1 MASLDWGYV
10 SIVLSRP
17 WNEIRGMEIDDSF
30 LADEAAKKACEFIH
44 LYSHETGKAPEVH
57 LVKERFPSFEHDSSV
72 EPAWLAR
79 ELRQRRT
86 FSILQG
92 GLARAA
98 ADLQHGSMN
107 DVLET
112 LDRVQNDVRAVQIG
126 ASAIDLRRLGPSL
139 REFYNDIKMGRMGI
153 ELPWKSINAM
163 TRGLW
168 PETLTFFVA
177 RPSVGKCVRGDTPIL
192 DPSDGIY
199 RPIHEVVQQGRMV
212 LSRDASGQIVS
223 TLPDAFLQTGRKR
236 CIRIT
241 LASGRVLSGT
251 PEHPVMTADGW
262 KRLDLLAVDDHV
274 ETVRTTP
281 EPMFTENP
289 FDEEVVLLAALLAD
303 GGYTSGQVSF
313 TNQDTEIL
321 SLVSNACDRY
331 QIELRKTKGMK
342 PWEWKVCWKKD
353 LGHWSG
359 LGTNPARV
367 LLDKYECGHKLAKEK
382 TIPSRVF
389 SFSNEKLALF
399 LGVFWGCDGYV
410 DKHDTGVTLASE
422 EMVRQIQRL
431 LLRFGVLSSVSY
443 KPAKCQGKVFDSWR
457 LRVYS
462 STLEQF
468 RKHIDPLVSRKKR
481 IPEGQPCVHPNVDN
495 IPVTPTMKQRLRE
508 IVGTIPPRERAALW
522 NRMSK
527 LLGMKA
533 RISVDK
539 LYRRPTITR
548 RVFQAFIDV
557 FKANEFTPLFYGHWD
572 KVVTI
577 EDDGIQDVYDL
588 TVRDTHSFVANDV
601 IVHNTFLAI
610 IVARHAHLCGKR
622 VLIISPEMNA
632 IEVGERFF
640 AIDAS
645 VSYSDVISGSLSQ
658 LPGQDGRSAEERY
671 FEALDSR
678 AGELD
683 GPYILDD
690 EDKLTAS
697 SLEAAIAKIGPD
709 LVAIDA
715 AYLLRIGR
723 GSRYDRII
731 EVVEWMR
738 HVSKV
743 FHVPVL
749 ATSQLNKESEKK
761 GQGGMQG
768 VAMTD
773 TISWD
778 AHNLFALKQ
787 TTEMRDDGKLSIIPI
802 KVRRMA
808 KLWGK
813 AEIDVM
819 WDLERMRF
827 DEIDATDGKE
837 FKDEGF
843 EDTAF

>member
-17 WNEIRGMEIDDSF
+17 WNEIRGVEIDDSF
-30 LADEAAKKACEFIH
+30 LADEAARKACEFIH
-44 LYSHETGKAPEVH
+44 LYRHETGKVPEVH
-57 LVKERFPSFEHDSSV
+57 LVKERFPSFEHDPSI
-72 EPAWLAR
+72 EPAWIAR

-86 FSILQG
+86 FTILQG

-98 ADLQHGSMN
+98 ADLQHGSTN

-112 LDRVQNDVRAVQIG
+112 LDRLQNDVRAVQVG

-153 ELPWKSINAM
+153 ELPWKSINNM

-177 RPSVGKCVRGDTPIL
+177 RPSVGK
-192 DPSDGIY
+192 
-199 RPIHEVVQQGRMV
+199 
-212 LSRDASGQIVS
+212 
-223 TLPDAFLQTGRKR
+223 
-236 CIRIT
+236 
-241 LASGRVLSGT
+241 
-251 PEHPVMTADGW
+251 
-262 KRLDLLAVDDHV
+262 
-274 ETVRTTP
+274 
-281 EPMFTENP
+281 
-289 FDEEVVLLAALLAD
+289 
-303 GGYTSGQVSF
+303 
-313 TNQDTEIL
+313 
-321 SLVSNACDRY
+321 
-331 QIELRKTKGMK
+331 
-342 PWEWKVCWKKD
+342 
-353 LGHWSG
+353 
-359 LGTNPARV
+359 
-367 LLDKYECGHKLAKEK
+367 
-382 TIPSRVF
+382 
-389 SFSNEKLALF
+389 
-399 LGVFWGCDGYV
+399 
-410 DKHDTGVTLASE
+410 
-422 EMVRQIQRL
+422 
-431 LLRFGVLSSVSY
+431 
-443 KPAKCQGKVFDSWR
+443 
-457 LRVYS
+457 
-462 STLEQF
+462 
-468 RKHIDPLVSRKKR
+468 
-481 IPEGQPCVHPNVDN
+481 
-495 IPVTPTMKQRLRE
+495 
-508 IVGTIPPRERAALW
+508 
-522 NRMSK
+522 
-527 LLGMKA
+527 
-533 RISVDK
+533 
-539 LYRRPTITR
+539 
-548 RVFQAFIDV
+548 
-557 FKANEFTPLFYGHWD
+557 
-572 KVVTI
+572 
-577 EDDGIQDVYDL
+577 
-588 TVRDTHSFVANDV
+588 
-601 IVHNTFLAI
+601 TFLAI

-645 VSYSDVISGSLSQ
+645 VSYSDVISGCLSQ

-697 SLEAAIAKIGPD
+697 SLEAAIAKIAPD
-709 LVAIDA
+709 LIAVDA

-773 TISWD
+773 TINWD

-787 TTEMRDDGKLSIIPI
+787 TPEMRDDGKLSIIPI

-813 AEIDVM
+813 AEINVM

-827 DEIDATDGKE
+827 DEIDTTDGKE
-837 FKDEGF
+837 FRDEGF